1 MSLLSLFSSY
11 LFKENMLIN
20 DENCPYQISNFKV
33 QCSIE
38 DVSRVLLLETGN
50 LSMLKL
56 GQGIRDVETLFLFI
70 DFLQLF
76 GTSCVTQGF

>member
-33 QCSIE
+33 QCSVE
-38 DVSRVLLLETGN
+38 DVYKSGLAARNGKPLN
-50 LSMLKL
+50 
-56 GQGIRDVETLFLFI
+56 VETWA
-70 DFLQLF
+70 
-76 GTSCVTQGF
+76 GNKRR